1 MSTRRT
7 QPETTAL
14 LPWSSGW
21 GSQRPAGRLIASL
34 VFGVAMSVVFVP
46 FSIEAAQSSDA
57 LTFYLGIAA
66 MLVGVTTAIV
76 LAPIL
81 RVRRRRLPREIET
94 ALVHGG
100 STGMRVF
107 YRQSWR
113 RGLILWLAVGAAFL
127 CIRGVISLSSASHSA
142 GVRSVISGVVVVVV
156 LLPLAMIVFLLCYLY
171 AARNR
176 RSYVALTPHGVSQRM
191 GQTVKM
197 TGWSEIGNVEA
208 CLVNSSHTVRV
219 TPASGTKIAVD
230 TGKIAV
236 DTGKSVIDRWQI
248 GLLERT
254 IDVPVWVIGMD
265 PALFLYTVQFYWQN
279 PTARE
284 ELGSE
289 RALERIRSGEVV

>member
-94 ALVHGG
+94 ALIHDG

-142 GVRSVISGVVVVVV
+142 GVRSVISGGGVVVV

-197 TGWSEIGNVEA
+197 IDWSEIGNVEA

-219 TPASGTKIAVD
+219 TPASGT
-230 TGKIAV
+230 KIAV